1 MGEQT
6 MQNKL
11 EFLLERVSKQNP
23 QANIKKIRAA
33 YEYAAAH
40 HAGQNRKD
48 GSPFITHPQRRA
60 VYHPSGRGRGDRG
73 RDGSRYRFHLRRTP
87 A

>member
-1 MGEQT
+1 

-33 YEYAAAH
+33 CA
-40 HAGQNRKD
+40 R
-48 GSPFITHPQRRA
+48 PR
-60 VYHPSGRGRGDRG
+60 
-73 RDGSRYRFHLRRTP
+73 
-87 A
+87 

>member
-40 HAGQNRKD
+40 HAIAELAAEKRNKHDQQN
-48 GSPFITHPQRRA
+48 
-60 VYHPSGRGRGDRG
+60 
-73 RDGSRYRFHLRRTP
+73 
-87 A
+87 

>member
-1 MGEQT
+1 

-33 YEYAAAH
+33 YESAAERSSA
-40 HAGQNRKD
+40 
-48 GSPFITHPQRRA
+48 S
-60 VYHPSGRGRGDRG
+60 
-73 RDGSRYRFHLRRTP
+73 
-87 A
+87 